1 MTALLAIPEADEESG
16 FYIEPKDRD
25 KRSEFARQRAFLAY
39 MGRNAPAVIV
49 YAVPNAGRSS
59 DWERLRRHAEGAT
72 RGALD
77 LELKWRR
84 ATPEAQDCFV
94 AEFKNGTAMPTPAQ
108 RDMLNRL
115 HRAGHLCGVYRRP
128 ETLVAVL
135 RAAGCPFL
143 DNADAR

>member
-1 MTALLAIPEADEESG
+1 MVEALTAAFAELEDRG
-16 FYIEPKDRD
+16 GEPWYCEPRD
-25 KRSEFARQRAFLAY
+25 KDPRSEFARQRAFLAY

-77 LELKWRR
+77 LEIKWQRR
-84 ATPEAQDCFV
+84 HPYEHDCFV
-94 AEFKNGTAMPTPAQ
+94 AEFKNGTTMPTPAQ

-115 HRAGHLCGVYRRP
+115 HRAGHLCGVYR
-128 ETLVAVL
+128 TAGMLVEHL

-143 DNADAR
+143 